1 MGICSTE
8 QGFMT
13 RITDKMSRLS
23 SFLNSG
29 KMHVEDE
36 SFRDTIVDVINY
48 MVLLSAY
55 IQDKDEETQSENSKL
70 ESKLELLM
78 EERNHES
85 MRDNGF

>member
-1 MGICSTE
+1 
-8 QGFMT
+8 
-13 RITDKMSRLS
+13 
-23 SFLNSG
+23 
-29 KMHVEDE
+29 
-36 SFRDTIVDVINY
+36 

-70 ESKLELLM
+70 ELLM

>member
-1 MGICSTE
+1 
-8 QGFMT
+8 
-13 RITDKMSRLS
+13 
-23 SFLNSG
+23 
-29 KMHVEDE
+29 
-36 SFRDTIVDVINY
+36 VDVINY

-70 ESKLELLM
+70 ELLM

>member
-1 MGICSTE
+1 
-8 QGFMT
+8 MT

-36 SFRDTIVDVINY
+36 SFSDTIVDVINY

-55 IQDKDEETQSENSKL
+55 TKDKEQGNLPVTEPEL
-70 ESKLELLM
+70 LIESK
-78 EERNHES
+78 ES
-85 MRDNGF
+85 IFHHPV